1 MNEPVPFIVFED
13 TVVRLERTIKKLW
26 ILCII
31 IFIACVVSNG
41 CWIYYE
47 SQWEY
52 VSTQTEQTVTQ
63 DNDGGSNTF
72 VGGDLY
78 GYAESKDGN

>member
-13 TVVRLERTIKKLW
+13 TVVRLERTIKRLW

-31 IFIACVVSNG
+31 IFIACVVSNA

-47 SQWEY
+47 NQY
-52 VSTQTEQTVTQ
+52 VDAETIEVRQVNDNGYNSYIG
-63 DNDGGSNTF
+63 NDG
-72 VGGDLY
+72 
-78 GYAESKDGN
+78 